1 MQNKKK
7 WLSVNMLQIT
17 KERQKDSR
25 DKGQYDPLNSEYGG
39 KTKDE
44 ELESK

>member
-1 MQNKKK
+1 
-7 WLSVNMLQIT
+7 MLQVT
-17 KERQKDSR
+17 KERQKDNR

-39 KTKDE
+39 ETKDE